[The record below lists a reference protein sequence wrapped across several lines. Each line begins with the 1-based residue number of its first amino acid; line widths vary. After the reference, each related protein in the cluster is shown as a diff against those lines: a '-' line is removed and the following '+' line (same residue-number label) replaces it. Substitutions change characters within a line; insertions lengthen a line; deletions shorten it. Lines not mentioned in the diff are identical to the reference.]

1 MYIHDA
7 LSEYITCGDTS
18 MTTKSLK
25 FTMEDLAKVT
35 EHKSGYEKQ
44 LEVDQQLHVPLAYVV
59 TCFSDVLD
67 FTYYCIS

>member
-18 MTTKSLK
+18 MTTKRLK
-25 FTMEDLAKVT
+25 IVMDELAKVS

-44 LEVDQQLHVPLAYVV
+44 L
-59 TCFSDVLD
+59 DV
-67 FTYYCIS
+67 S

>member
-18 MTTKSLK
+18 ITTKALK
-25 FTMEDLAKVT
+25 FKMDELSSVS

-44 LEVDQQLHVPLAYVV
+44 FIVSSIMY
-59 TCFSDVLD
+59 
-67 FTYYCIS
+67 